1 MKILDLFAGLRGWSM
16 WAEQQG
22 HDVVAIDNDPKFN
35 DVQHGD
41 INDIPEVLRILG
53 GWRPDLILASPPCE
67 GFTVMNIGKNWYH
80 DGRPKTDRARQAL
93 VNVRST
99 LDLIR
104 LFQPYYWVIE
114 NPRGKLRALDVMS
127 PFERRTVTY
136 CQLGETR
143 MKPTDL
149 WGGFPPSLVLPSP
162 CKNGDPCH
170 VAAPRGS
177 RTPGSVQGQ
186 KNAPDRAKIPALLA
200 ELVITAA
207 ERDINHGATSYTTT
221 LWGRP

>member
-1 MKILDLFAGLRGWSM
+1 MKILDLWAGLRGWSM
-16 WAEQQG
+16 QAEQDG
-22 HDVVAIDNDPKFN
+22 HDVVALELDEKFKN
-35 DVQHGD
+35 VIYAD
-41 INDIPEVLRILG
+41 INNLSQPMLKSLAQ
-53 GWRPDLILASPPCE
+53 WKPDLILASPPCE

-93 VNVRST
+93 VNVDST
-99 LDLIR
+99 LKIITL
-104 LFQPYYWVIE
+104 LQPHFWIIE

-127 PFERRTVTY
+127 PYERRTVTY

-149 WGGFPPSLVLPSP
+149 WGGFPPSLVLPMP

-186 KNAPDRAKIPALLA
+186 KNAPDRAKVPARLA
-200 ELVITAA
+200 KLVIDAA
-207 ERDINHGATSYTTT
+207 EHD
-221 LWGRP
+221 LLVP